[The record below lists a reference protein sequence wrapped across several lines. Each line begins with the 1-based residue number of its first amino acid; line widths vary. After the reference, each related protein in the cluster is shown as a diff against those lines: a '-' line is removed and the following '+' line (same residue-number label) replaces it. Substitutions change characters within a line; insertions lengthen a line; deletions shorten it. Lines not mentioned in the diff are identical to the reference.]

1 MSKAGISLEAVE
13 DGVRRYITGVAKQDR
28 AMLAALFAPT
38 AHVTGIDEGK
48 PISVPRDRWIEAVC
62 APDKAGAGSL
72 DFRITSVTVMHT
84 VACAFVET
92 TYGRFRYCDA
102 LTFVASPGGI
112 QVSGKTFHQYAAA
125 A

>member
-1 MSKAGISLEAVE
+1 MSKIGLSLAAVE
-13 DGVRRYITGVAKQDR
+13 DGVRQYIMGVAKQDR
-28 AMLAALFAPT
+28 AMLADLFAPT

-62 APDKAGAGSL
+62 APDKAGAGL
-72 DFRITSVTVMHT
+72 PDYRITAVTIIET

-102 LTFVASPGGI
+102 LTFVASGSGV
-112 QVSGKTFHQYAAA
+112 QVSAKTFHQYPV
-125 A
+125 